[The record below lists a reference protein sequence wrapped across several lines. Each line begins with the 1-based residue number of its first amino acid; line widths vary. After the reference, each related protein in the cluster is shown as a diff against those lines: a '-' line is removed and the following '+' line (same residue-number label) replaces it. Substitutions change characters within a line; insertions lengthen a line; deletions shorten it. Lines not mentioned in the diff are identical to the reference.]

1 MSMDSKRNFQQRTSA
16 NGGSHPTTSGKAI
29 TSLVLGLLSLFGA
42 CLTGIPGL
50 ILGIIGLG
58 EINRSSG
65 RVSGRGIAVCGIVF
79 NSLGIAWTALIFL
92 LVLPALLLPAIQAA
106 RDKARE
112 QVDQAMMAST
122 PSALGNLSRDSGALS
137 RARENFPTQ
146 IVKSDYLPEPVETPG
161 NSEFELIHYKSGTNS
176 LAAYVTPSP
185 QDGAK
190 HPAIIWIT
198 GGHHSS
204 IGDVWT
210 PRERSNDQ
218 TASAFRKSGIV
229 MMFASTRGGNANPA
243 KREGFFG
250 EVDDILA
257 AADHLANLPYV
268 DPDQIYLGGHST
280 GGTLAMLVGESSDKF
295 RAIFAL
301 GPVAYAHSYRGDFV
315 YCDPQNTKEM
325 ELRSPIYWL
334 SCVSSPMY
342 VFEGEKNGNWDQLKM
357 MADVNTNPNI
367 QFHKVRYHDHFSL
380 ISPLTEALAEQ
391 IKKERINVDDI
402 TSVSLN

>member
-1 MSMDSKRNFQQRTSA
+1 MESKHHLQPRQSA
-16 NGGSHPTTSGKAI
+16 NGRTPSTTSGKAI

-50 ILGIIGLG
+50 IFGIVGLG
-58 EINRSSG
+58 EINRSRG
-65 RVSGRGIAVCGIVF
+65 RVSGRGVAVCGIVF
-79 NSLGIAWTALIFL
+79 SSLGIAWSAML
-92 LVLPALLLPAIQAA
+92 LLLLPALLLPAIQAA
-106 RDKARE
+106 RDEARE
-112 QVDQAMMAST
+112 QLNQAIEESNSELINSDRGT
-122 PSALGNLSRDSGALS
+122 EALS
-137 RARENFPTQ
+137 SARKKFPTQ
-146 IVKSDYLPEPVETPG
+146 IVNIDYLPEPIEKPD
-161 NSEFELIHYKSGTNS
+161 NSKFELIHYKSGANS

-190 HPAIIWIT
+190 HPAIIWIP
-198 GGHHSS
+198 GGHHNS
-204 IGDVWT
+204 IEDVWT

-218 TASAFRKSGIV
+218 TASAFRKAGIV
-229 MMFASTRGGNANPA
+229 MMFASTRGGNDNPG

-257 AADHLANLPYV
+257 AAEHLANLPYV
-268 DPDQIYLGGHST
+268 DPAQIYLGGHST

-315 YCDPQNTKEM
+315 YCDPRNTKEM

-342 VFEGEKNGNWDQLKM
+342 VFEGEENGNWDELKKM
-357 MADVNTNPNI
+357 SDVNLNPNI
-367 QFHKVRYHDHFSL
+367 QFHKVRDHDHFSL

-391 IKKERINVDDI
+391 LKKGKIRIDDM
-402 TSVSLN
+402 TSVSLY

>member
-1 MSMDSKRNFQQRTSA
+1 MESKHHLQPRQSA
-16 NGGSHPTTSGKAI
+16 NGRTPSTTSGKAI

-50 ILGIIGLG
+50 IFGIVGLG
-58 EINRSSG
+58 EINRSRG
-65 RVSGRGIAVCGIVF
+65 RVSGRGVAVCGIVF
-79 NSLGIAWTALIFL
+79 SSLGIAWSAML
-92 LVLPALLLPAIQAA
+92 LLLLPALLLPAIQAA
-106 RDKARE
+106 RDEARE
-112 QVDQAMMAST
+112 QLNQAIEESNSELINSDRGT
-122 PSALGNLSRDSGALS
+122 EALS
-137 RARENFPTQ
+137 SARKKFPTQ
-146 IVKSDYLPEPVETPG
+146 IVNIDYLPEPIEKPD
-161 NSEFELIHYKSGTNS
+161 NSKFELIHYKSGANS

-190 HPAIIWIT
+190 HPAIIWIP
-198 GGHHSS
+198 GGHHNS
-204 IGDVWT
+204 IEDVWT

-218 TASAFRKSGIV
+218 TASAFRKAGIV
-229 MMFASTRGGNANPA
+229 MMFASTRGGNDNPG

-257 AADHLANLPYV
+257 AAEHLANLPYV
-268 DPDQIYLGGHST
+268 DPTQIYLGGHST

-301 GPVAYAHSYRGDFV
+301 GPVAYAHSYRGDFI
-315 YCDPQNTKEM
+315 YCDPRNTKEM

-342 VFEGEKNGNWDQLKM
+342 VFEGEENGNWDELKKM
-357 MADVNTNPNI
+357 SDVNLNPNI
-367 QFHKVRYHDHFSL
+367 QFHKVRDHDHFSL

-391 IKKERINVDDI
+391 LKKGKIRIDDM
-402 TSVSLN
+402 TSVSLD

>member
-1 MSMDSKRNFQQRTSA
+1 MESKHHLQPRQSA
-16 NGGSHPTTSGKAI
+16 NGRTPSTTSGKAI

-50 ILGIIGLG
+50 IFGIVGLG
-58 EINRSSG
+58 EINRSRG
-65 RVSGRGIAVCGIVF
+65 RVSGRGVAVCGIVF
-79 NSLGIAWTALIFL
+79 SSLGIAWSAML
-92 LVLPALLLPAIQAA
+92 LLLLPALLLPAIQAA
-106 RDKARE
+106 RDEARE
-112 QVDQAMMAST
+112 QLNQAIEESNSELINSDRGT
-122 PSALGNLSRDSGALS
+122 EALS
-137 RARENFPTQ
+137 SARNKFPTQ
-146 IVKSDYLPEPVETPG
+146 IVNIDYLPEPIEKPD
-161 NSEFELIHYKSGTNS
+161 NSKFELIHYKSGANS

-190 HPAIIWIT
+190 HPAIIWIP
-198 GGHHSS
+198 GGHHNS
-204 IGDVWT
+204 IEDVWT

-218 TASAFRKSGIV
+218 TASAFRKAGIV
-229 MMFASTRGGNANPA
+229 MMFASTRGGNDNPG

-257 AADHLANLPYV
+257 AAEHLANLPYV
-268 DPDQIYLGGHST
+268 DPAQIYLGGHST

-301 GPVAYAHSYRGDFV
+301 GPVAYAHSYRGDFI
-315 YCDPQNTKEM
+315 YCDPRNTKEM

-342 VFEGEKNGNWDQLKM
+342 VFEGEENGNWDELKKM
-357 MADVNTNPNI
+357 SDVNLNPNI
-367 QFHKVRYHDHFSL
+367 QFHKVRDHDHFSL

-391 IKKERINVDDI
+391 LKKGKIRIDDM
-402 TSVSLN
+402 TSVSLD

>member
-1 MSMDSKRNFQQRTSA
+1 MESKHHLQPRQSA
-16 NGGSHPTTSGKAI
+16 NGRTPSTTSGKAI

-50 ILGIIGLG
+50 IFGIVGLG
-58 EINRSSG
+58 EINRSRG
-65 RVSGRGIAVCGIVF
+65 RVSGRGVAVCGIVF
-79 NSLGIAWTALIFL
+79 SSLGIAWSAML
-92 LVLPALLLPAIQAA
+92 LLLLPALLLPAIQAA
-106 RDKARE
+106 RDEARE
-112 QVDQAMMAST
+112 QLNQAIEESNSELINSDRGT
-122 PSALGNLSRDSGALS
+122 EALS
-137 RARENFPTQ
+137 SARKKFPTQ
-146 IVKSDYLPEPVETPG
+146 IVNIDYLPEPIEKPD
-161 NSEFELIHYKSGTNS
+161 NSKFELIHYKSGANS

-190 HPAIIWIT
+190 HPAIIWIP
-198 GGHHSS
+198 GGHHNS
-204 IGDVWT
+204 IEDVWT

-218 TASAFRKSGIV
+218 TASAFRKAGIV
-229 MMFASTRGGNANPA
+229 MMFASTRGGNDNPG

-257 AADHLANLPYV
+257 AAEHLANLPYV
-268 DPDQIYLGGHST
+268 DPAQIYLGGHST
-280 GGTLAMLVGESSDKF
+280 GGTLAMLAGESSDKF

-315 YCDPQNTKEM
+315 YCDPRNTKEM

-342 VFEGEKNGNWDQLKM
+342 VFEGEENGNWDELKKM
-357 MADVNTNPNI
+357 SDVNLNPNI
-367 QFHKVRYHDHFSL
+367 QFHKVRDHDHFSL

-391 IKKERINVDDI
+391 LKKGKIRIDDM
-402 TSVSLN
+402 TSVSLD

>member
-1 MSMDSKRNFQQRTSA
+1 MSMESKHSQPRKPA
-16 NGGSHPTTSGKAI
+16 NNRPHSTTSGKAI

-50 ILGIIGLG
+50 IFGIVGLG
-58 EINRSSG
+58 EINRSRG
-65 RVSGRGIAVCGIVF
+65 RVSGRGVAVCGIVF
-79 NSLGIAWTALIFL
+79 SSLGIAWSAML
-92 LVLPALLLPAIQAA
+92 LLLLPALLLPAIQAA
-106 RDKARE
+106 RDEAR
-112 QVDQAMMAST
+112 QQLNQAIEESNSELINSGRDT
-122 PSALGNLSRDSGALS
+122 ESLSN
-137 RARENFPTQ
+137 ARKKFPTRVVN
-146 IVKSDYLPEPVETPG
+146 IDYLPEPIEKPD
-161 NSEFELIHYKSGTNS
+161 NSKFELIHYKSGANS

-190 HPAIIWIT
+190 HPAIIWIP
-198 GGHHSS
+198 GGHHNS
-204 IGDVWT
+204 IEDVWT

-218 TASAFRKSGIV
+218 TASAFRKAGIV
-229 MMFASTRGGNANPA
+229 MMFASTRGGNDNPGS
-243 KREGFFG
+243 REGFFG

-268 DPDQIYLGGHST
+268 DPAQIYLGGHST

-315 YCDPQNTKEM
+315 YCDPRNTKEM

-342 VFEGEKNGNWDQLKM
+342 VFEGEKNGNWDELKKM
-357 MADVNTNPNI
+357 SDVNLNPNI
-367 QFHKVRYHDHFSL
+367 QFHKVRDHDHFSL

-402 TSVSLN
+402 TSVSLD

>member
-1 MSMDSKRNFQQRTSA
+1 MESKHHLQPRQSA
-16 NGGSHPTTSGKAI
+16 NGRTPSTTSGLAI

-50 ILGIIGLG
+50 IFGIVGLG
-58 EINRSSG
+58 EINRSRG
-65 RVSGRGIAVCGIVF
+65 RVSGRGVAVCGIVF
-79 NSLGIAWTALIFL
+79 SSLGIAWSAML
-92 LVLPALLLPAIQAA
+92 LLLLPALLLPAIQAA
-106 RDKARE
+106 RDEARE
-112 QVDQAMMAST
+112 QLNQAIEESNSELINSDRGT
-122 PSALGNLSRDSGALS
+122 EALS
-137 RARENFPTQ
+137 SARKKFPTQ
-146 IVKSDYLPEPVETPG
+146 IVNIDYLPEPIEKPG
-161 NSEFELIHYKSGTNS
+161 NSKFELIHYKSGANS

-190 HPAIIWIT
+190 HPAIIWIP
-198 GGHHSS
+198 GGHHNS
-204 IGDVWT
+204 IEDVWT

-218 TASAFRKSGIV
+218 TASAFRKAGIV
-229 MMFASTRGGNANPA
+229 MMFASTRGGNDNPG

-257 AADHLANLPYV
+257 AAEHLANLPYV
-268 DPDQIYLGGHST
+268 DPAQIYLGGHST

-295 RAIFAL
+295 RAILAL

-315 YCDPQNTKEM
+315 YCDTRNTKEM

-342 VFEGEKNGNWDQLKM
+342 VFEGEENGNWDELKKM
-357 MADVNTNPNI
+357 SDVNLNPNI
-367 QFHKVRYHDHFSL
+367 QFHKVRDHDHFSL

-391 IKKERINVDDI
+391 LKKGKIRIDDM
-402 TSVSLN
+402 TSVSLD

>member
-1 MSMDSKRNFQQRTSA
+1 MESKHHLQPRQSA
-16 NGGSHPTTSGKAI
+16 NGRTPSTTSGKAI

-50 ILGIIGLG
+50 IFGIVGLG
-58 EINRSSG
+58 EINRSRG
-65 RVSGRGIAVCGIVF
+65 RVSGRGVAVCGIVF
-79 NSLGIAWTALIFL
+79 SSLGIAWSAML
-92 LVLPALLLPAIQAA
+92 LLLLPALLLPAIQAA
-106 RDKARE
+106 RDEARE
-112 QVDQAMMAST
+112 QLNQAIEESNSELINSDRGT
-122 PSALGNLSRDSGALS
+122 EALS
-137 RARENFPTQ
+137 SARKKFPTQ
-146 IVKSDYLPEPVETPG
+146 IVNIDYLPEPIEKPD
-161 NSEFELIHYKSGTNS
+161 NSKFELIHYKSGANS

-190 HPAIIWIT
+190 HPAIIWIP
-198 GGHHSS
+198 GGHHNS
-204 IGDVWT
+204 IEDVWT

-218 TASAFRKSGIV
+218 TASAFRKAGIV
-229 MMFASTRGGNANPA
+229 MMFASTRGGNDNPG

-257 AADHLANLPYV
+257 AAEHLANLPYV
-268 DPDQIYLGGHST
+268 DPAQIYLGGHST

-301 GPVAYAHSYRGDFV
+301 GPVAYAHSYRGDFI
-315 YCDPQNTKEM
+315 YCDPRNTKEM

-342 VFEGEKNGNWDQLKM
+342 VFEGEENGNWDELKKM
-357 MADVNTNPNI
+357 SDVNLNPNI
-367 QFHKVRYHDHFSL
+367 QFHKVRDHDHFSL

-391 IKKERINVDDI
+391 LKKGKIRIDDM
-402 TSVSLN
+402 TSVSLY

>member
-1 MSMDSKRNFQQRTSA
+1 MESKHHLQPRQSA
-16 NGGSHPTTSGKAI
+16 NGRTPSTTSGKAI

-50 ILGIIGLG
+50 IFGIVGLG
-58 EINRSSG
+58 EINRSRG
-65 RVSGRGIAVCGIVF
+65 RVSGRGVAVCGIVF
-79 NSLGIAWTALIFL
+79 SSLGIAWSAML
-92 LVLPALLLPAIQAA
+92 LLLLPALLLPAIQAA
-106 RDKARE
+106 RDEARE
-112 QVDQAMMAST
+112 QLNQAIEESNSELINSDRGT
-122 PSALGNLSRDSGALS
+122 EALS
-137 RARENFPTQ
+137 SARKKFPTQ
-146 IVKSDYLPEPVETPG
+146 IVNIDYLPEPIEKPD
-161 NSEFELIHYKSGTNS
+161 NSKFELIHYKSGANS

-190 HPAIIWIT
+190 HPAIIWIP
-198 GGHHSS
+198 GGHHNS
-204 IGDVWT
+204 IEDVWT

-218 TASAFRKSGIV
+218 TASAFRKAGIV
-229 MMFASTRGGNANPA
+229 MMFASTRGGNDNPG

-257 AADHLANLPYV
+257 AAEHLANLPYV
-268 DPDQIYLGGHST
+268 DPAQIYLGGHST

-301 GPVAYAHSYRGDFV
+301 GPVAYAHSYRGDFI
-315 YCDPQNTKEM
+315 YCDPRNTKEM

-342 VFEGEKNGNWDQLKM
+342 VFEGEENGNWDELKKM
-357 MADVNTNPNI
+357 SDVNLNPNI
-367 QFHKVRYHDHFSL
+367 QFHKVRDHDHFSL

-391 IKKERINVDDI
+391 LKKGKIRIDDM
-402 TSVSLN
+402 TSVSLD